1 MLNFNLL
8 ITSMENEISQ
18 ALTLLGVGMITVFVV
33 LSLVVVVG
41 NLLIRI
47 VNRIA
52 PLQDVISKEA
62 AISNSKIAAITSAVE
77 LLTKGKGRIT
87 KIERE

>member
-1 MLNFNLL
+1 
-8 ITSMENEISQ
+8 MENEISQ

-41 NLLIRI
+41 NVLIRL

-52 PLQDVISKEA
+52 PMPELPPKAPVISNA
-62 AISNSKIAAITSAVE
+62 KIAAITAAVE
-77 LLTKGKGRIT
+77 LMTGGKGRIT
-87 KIERE
+87 KIEKE